1 MESGSRTA
9 RFCAGRSSTRDSSE
23 CRSSSTARTRVSR
36 EALPCTRERCRRAW
50 ACPASRRSPRRRP
63 WRGIFSWPKWWEGAC
78 TWRTCPPHG
87 TFRSRGPR
95 DRRRRRARQAGS
107 NREAFLETLCRDL
120 LGRTREGL
128 RSARRHARP
137 RLSRQCDSLRSAD
150 ALARGPLPVR
160 VPLSKHAL
168 RGMGPRRCGRRDDRR
183 GPDRLEA
190 RDVNDVQG
198 PKSRVQSRG
207 ALAVALIGIAAL
219 TTEGNATPPRRIA
232 IHYRVASGDLTKSGR
247 FARGS
252 ASLAIARPSDR
263 DEIATRENF
272 FGSLTQEE
280 RAGVRWRFR
289 DSERAGV
296 ARWEPVL
303 KRYLGKAPGATIL
316 VCLFPDPATKAR
328 YTGSSRP
335 ADLSWSENDI
345 QVDLDISAPRE
356 PDSISPVL
364 ASAAL
369 AARDKRLLARP
380 TLLAALGA
388 RACGRWWGRDVA
400 SFAAFAREAR
410 VEPAEAQVLVSD
422 PDVSPVLAVGAAAS
436 WIDAGIEQEG
446 EPAVVR
452 TLAEA
457 GAPLES
463 AL

>member
-1 MESGSRTA
+1 
-9 RFCAGRSSTRDSSE
+9 
-23 CRSSSTARTRVSR
+23 
-36 EALPCTRERCRRAW
+36 
-50 ACPASRRSPRRRP
+50 
-63 WRGIFSWPKWWEGAC
+63 
-78 TWRTCPPHG
+78 
-87 TFRSRGPR
+87 
-95 DRRRRRARQAGS
+95 
-107 NREAFLETLCRDL
+107 
-120 LGRTREGL
+120 
-128 RSARRHARP
+128 
-137 RLSRQCDSLRSAD
+137 
-150 ALARGPLPVR
+150 
-160 VPLSKHAL
+160 
-168 RGMGPRRCGRRDDRR
+168 
-183 GPDRLEA
+183 
-190 RDVNDVQG
+190 VNDVQSPRSG
-198 PKSRVQSRG
+198 VQRRG

-219 TTEGNATPPRRIA
+219 ATEGNAGPHREIA
-232 IHYRVASGDLTKSGR
+232 IRVSESGR
-247 FARGS
+247 VARGS
-252 ASLAIARPSDR
+252 APLAIDRTSDG

-272 FGSLTQEE
+272 FRSLTEEE

-316 VCLFPDPATKAR
+316 VCLFPDPATKGR

-335 ADLSWSENDI
+335 ADLSRSENDI
-345 QVDLDISAPRE
+345 QVDLDISAPRQ

-364 ASAAL
+364 ASAAF

-400 SFAAFAREAR
+400 SFGAFAREAR
-410 VEPAEAQVLVSD
+410 VEPEVAQVLASD
-422 PDVSPVLAVGAAAS
+422 PDVSPVLAVGAVAS

-463 AL
+463 ALKRWEARACARRFAPLPRRALPSGFLRGIS